1 MQPHPGVHPALLD
14 YTLPM
19 NEIHFHLPP
28 SPFFICVEGNLDSNR
43 VCLVG
48 SRYSDMR
55 AAKRTTPR
63 AWDYYRHRL
72 KQDAG
77 IEDADLD
84 QIKKELE
91 SGRPA
96 LPRKCQLTQMA
107 ISQLGF
113 D

>member
-1 MQPHPGVHPALLD
+1 
-14 YTLPM
+14 M
-19 NEIHFHLPP
+19 NEIHFDLPP

-48 SRYSDMR
+48 SRYSDMSD
-55 AAKRTTPR
+55 AKRTVPR
-63 AWDYYRHRL
+63 AWEHYRHIL
-72 KQDAG
+72 KQAG

-84 QIKKELE
+84 QIKKELG
-91 SGRPA
+91 SA
-96 LPRKCQLTQMA
+96 QHTLPRECQLTQTA